1 MNFYLFVF
9 GRCLPFSLSYVKIG
23 YDRIDLPQLRIQFFS
38 ITFSSCWRLLQ
49 SERPSVELWRA
60 KEWWAICTSAV
71 CSLRACFFPPEV
83 VYRWGAGVACLL
95 AITADLALGLL
106 CNIMYCGLRRGK
118 SMLLLLHGRRR
129 LLSAGSFAWLCSELD
144 LV

>member
-49 SERPSVELWRA
+49 SERLSLELWRA
-60 KEWWAICTSAV
+60 KQRWAICTSAV
-71 CSLRACFFPPEV
+71 CSPRACFFPPEV

-95 AITADLALGLL
+95 AITADLARWFVNLLGLL
-106 CNIMYCGLRRGK
+106 MYCGFRRGK
-118 SMLLLLHGRRR
+118 SVLLLLHGR
-129 LLSAGSFAWLCSELD
+129 W
-144 LV
+144 